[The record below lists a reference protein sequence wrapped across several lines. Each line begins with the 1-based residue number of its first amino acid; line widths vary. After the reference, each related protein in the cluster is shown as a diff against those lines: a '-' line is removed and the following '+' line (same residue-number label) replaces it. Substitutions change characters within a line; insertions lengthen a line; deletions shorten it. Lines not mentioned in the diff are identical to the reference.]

1 VIASYSHIGKLAN
14 LSVKRVSLNCG
25 GVYQSIVNVRT
36 MTLRIPGG
44 ILDTMM
50 WLPNQELISAVRCST
65 EGKGN
70 EQCPGKRK
78 ETARSSG
85 KIGFP

>member
-1 VIASYSHIGKLAN
+1 VVASFGHIGELAN
-14 LSVKRVSLNCG
+14 LSVKRVSRNCG
-25 GVYQSIVNVRT
+25 EIFQSIVNVRT
-36 MTLRIPGG
+36 MTLRISGN
-44 ILDTMM
+44 ILDAMM

-78 ETARSSG
+78 ETARSFG